1 VIAAVVFDLD
11 GTLVRLPIDY
21 EALFKEFKLIM
32 RVNEVRP
39 IVETVL
45 RADEKTRA
53 LVFAA
58 WDKAEM
64 AVAGKITVNEEGIKT
79 YREFSTKPKALVTL
93 QGKAVVEAII
103 QKFGV
108 RFDFVVTRED
118 ALFRIAQLTNAVTLL
133 KGEPRNV
140 LFVGNTDGD
149 AAAAEKVGC
158 QFLRVK

>member
-21 EALFKEFKLIM
+21 ETLFKEFKLIM

-53 LVFAA
+53 LVFAT

-93 QGKAVVEAII
+93 QGKAVVQAIL

-108 RFDFVVTRED
+108 RFDVVTRED
-118 ALFRIAQLTNAVTLL
+118 ALFRIVQLTNAVTLL
-133 KGEPRNV
+133 KSEPRNV

-149 AAAAEKVGC
+149 AAAAEKIGC